1 MAGNLLDIYESYNR
15 AMDQYNREGARWD
28 DLYVGRNDLTRD
40 EYDLAMAT
48 KPVEP
53 MRPDF
58 PEYGYG
64 EPLRAVSPYELY
76 QTAFGRGT
84 PDVLTN
90 EAWSLANIS
99 TPFLASSPETAYDKG
114 QVAKINNPLSY
125 AGPQE
130 FYTGQTDET
139 NQNTMQG
146 QNIFY

>member
-1 MAGNLLDIYESYNR
+1 MADTLLDIYGNFNR
-15 AMDQYNREGARWD
+15 LM
-28 DLYVGRNDLTRD
+28 D
-40 EYDLAMAT
+40 EYQRDAEEYNKAYYSGAALPER
-48 KPVEP
+48 PVEP
-53 MRPDF
+53 DRPPF

-64 EPLRAVSPYELY
+64 EPLRATSPYELY

-99 TPFLASSPETAYDKG
+99 TPFLASTPETAYDKG
-114 QVAKINNPLSY
+114 AVAKINNPLSY

-146 QNIFY
+146 QNLFY